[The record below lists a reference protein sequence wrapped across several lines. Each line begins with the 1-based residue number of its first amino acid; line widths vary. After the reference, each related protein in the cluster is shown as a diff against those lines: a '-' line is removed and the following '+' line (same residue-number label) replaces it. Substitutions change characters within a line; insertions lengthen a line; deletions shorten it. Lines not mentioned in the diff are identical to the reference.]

1 MYKHIKE
8 VKDNLGNVISPA
20 LIFRKTDSS
29 WIPVNEQNRD
39 YQAIQEWVAAGNTLS
54 LIHI

>member
-8 VKDNLGNVISPA
+8 VKDSDGNILSPA

-29 WIPVNEQNRD
+29 WIPLNKENID
-39 YQAIQEWVAAGNTLS
+39 YQEVLKWVAEGNT
-54 LIHI
+54 IEDAD

>member
-8 VKDNLGNVISPA
+8 VKDSDGNILSPA

-29 WIPVNEQNRD
+29 WIPLNKENTD
-39 YQAIQEWVAAGNTLS
+39 YQEVLKWVAEGNT
-54 LIHI
+54 IEDAD